1 MDEEKGRL
9 PDAEKDWAFEES
21 QRRESWK
28 TPEVYLEKLSA
39 FSRMLRL
46 AGLSVSPRETEDAS
60 RLLIDLGLENREQV
74 KTALRTV
81 YAKSREEQLTFD
93 RTFDGF
99 FISEEKM
106 RQQAKEQ
113 MERERELQQH
123 RQEAEEELQ
132 LNGQPMD
139 LDESQRETYAAMPE
153 EARQRLRNFME
164 KYRGTAERNPKLYG
178 DFIHSVFARAIM
190 EQQMLMENAGLG
202 GQEVDPEIG
211 LMYREISEFQDTEIP
226 KAIEI
231 IQSVARQ
238 INGELS
244 MKRKAGGHTGK
255 LDFRRTIRKGLETG
269 GSLYHLR
276 YRKKRAHRKHLVLLC
291 DVSGSMVQFS
301 EFALR
306 FIQSLNQVSDNSRV
320 FLFSETM
327 TEADAF
333 QLQNMDLFRGFVKDS
348 GLFGRGTD
356 LGTALEQLCSQ
367 KIPALNASTT
377 LLILSDTKTID
388 QPRAV
393 RALQEAKR
401 QAGRVIWLNPIPEGK
416 WKYLGSVQTMAAICP
431 MVSCSTLR
439 ELAGACRRLVQN
451 T

>member
-1 MDEEKGRL
+1 MTATAAVIAEGTTMAE
-9 PDAEKDWAFEES
+9 PD
-21 QRRESWK
+21 
-28 TPEVYLEKLSA
+28 VYLEKLSY

-46 AGLSVSPRETEDAS
+46 EGLSVSPKETEDAA
-60 RLLIDLGLENREQV
+60 RLLIELGLSDREQV

-93 RTFDGF
+93 RVFDGF

-113 MERERELQQH
+113 MEREREMQQH

-139 LDESQRETYAAMPE
+139 LDEKQRETYAAMPE
-153 EARQRLRNFME
+153 EARQKLRNFME

-178 DFIHSVFARAIM
+178 DFIHSVFTRTIL
-190 EQQMLMENAGLG
+190 EQQMLMENAGFG
-202 GQEVDPEIG
+202 AQEADPDIG
-211 LMYREISEFQDTEIP
+211 ILYRDISDFKDTEIP

-231 IQSVARQ
+231 IQTVARQ

-244 MKRKAGGHTGK
+244 AKRKKGGHTGK
-255 LDFRRTIRKGLETG
+255 LDFRGTIRKGLETG
-269 GSLYHLR
+269 GSFYRLKF
-276 YRKKRAHRKHLVLLC
+276 RKKRAHRKHLVLLC

-306 FIQSLNQVSDNSRV
+306 FIQSLNQVSDSSKV
-320 FLFSETM
+320 FLFSETVV
-327 TEADAF
+327 EADAF
-333 QLQNMDLFRGFVKDS
+333 KLQNMDLFRDFVRES
-348 GLFGRGTD
+348 GIYGKGTD
-356 LGTALEQLCSQ
+356 LGSALARLCTKKPPVLGSG
-367 KIPALNASTT
+367 TT

-388 QPRAV
+388 QPRALA
-393 RALQEAKR
+393 ALQEAKR
-401 QAGRVIWLNPIPEGK
+401 MAGRVIFLNPIPENK
-416 WKYLGSVQTMAAICP
+416 WQYIKSIQTMASVCP

-439 ELAGACRRLVQN
+439 ELASACRRLAQN
-451 T
+451 

>member
-1 MDEEKGRL
+1 MGGTTM
-9 PDAEKDWAFEES
+9 AE
-21 QRRESWK
+21 
-28 TPEVYLEKLSA
+28 PEVYLEKLSA

-46 AGLSVSPRETEDAS
+46 EGLSINPKETEDAS
-60 RLLIDLGLENREQV
+60 RLLITLGLDDRNRV

-81 YAKSREEQLTFD
+81 YAKSREEQITFD
-93 RTFDGF
+93 RVFDGF

-113 MERERELQQH
+113 MEREKELQQH
-123 RQEAEEELQ
+123 RREAEEELQ

-139 LDESQRETYAAMPE
+139 LDADQRETYATMPE
-153 EARQRLRNFME
+153 EARQRLRNFMD
-164 KYRGTAERNPKLYG
+164 KYRGTAESNPKLYG

-202 GQEVDPEIG
+202 GEELDPEIG
-211 LMYREISEFQDTEIP
+211 ILYRDISDFKDTEIP
-226 KAIEI
+226 KAIGI
-231 IQSVARQ
+231 IQTVARQ

-244 MKRKAGGHTGK
+244 AKRKKGGHSGK

-269 GSLYHLR
+269 GSFYRLK
-276 YRKKRAHRKHLVLLC
+276 YRKKRASRKHLVLLC

-306 FIQSLNQVSDNSRV
+306 FIQSLNQVSESSRT

-333 QLQNMDLFRGFVKDS
+333 KLQNMDLFRSFVKES
-348 GLFGRGTD
+348 GIYGRGTD
-356 LGTALEQLCSQ
+356 LGTALQQLCVQ
-367 KIPALNASTT
+367 QPAVLNSATT

-393 RALQEAKR
+393 QALLEAKR
-401 QAGRVIWLNPIPEGK
+401 QAGRVIWMNPIPESK
-416 WKYLGSVQTMAAICP
+416 WKYVKSIQTMAAICS

-439 ELAGACRRLVQN
+439 ELAAACRRLASS
-451 T
+451 

>member
-1 MDEEKGRL
+1 M
-9 PDAEKDWAFEES
+9 AE
-21 QRRESWK
+21 
-28 TPEVYLEKLSA
+28 PEVYLEKLSA

-46 AGLSVSPRETEDAS
+46 QGLTVSPQETADTS
-60 RLLIDLGLENREQV
+60 KLLIHLGLADREQV

-81 YAKSREEQLTFD
+81 YAKSREEQITFD
-93 RTFDGF
+93 QVFDGF

-106 RQQAKEQ
+106 RQQAREQ
-113 MERERELQQH
+113 MEREKELQQH

-132 LNGQPMD
+132 LNGKPMD
-139 LDESQRETYAAMPE
+139 LDDGQREAYAAMPE

-164 KYRGTAERNPKLYG
+164 KYRATAERNPKLYG
-178 DFIHSVFARAIM
+178 DFIHSVFTRAIL

-202 GQEVDPEIG
+202 GQEADPELGI
-211 LMYREISEFQDTEIP
+211 LYRDISEFKDTEIP
-226 KAIEI
+226 RAIAI

-244 MKRKAGGHTGK
+244 AKRRRGGSGGK

-269 GSLYHLR
+269 GSF
-276 YRKKRAHRKHLVLLC
+276 YRLKYKKKRAQRRHLVLLC

-306 FIQSLNQVSDNSRV
+306 FIQSLNQVSDSSRT

-333 QLQNMDLFRGFVKDS
+333 QLQNMDLFRNFVRES
-348 GLFGRGTD
+348 GIYGRGTD
-356 LGTALEQLCSQ
+356 LGTALEQLCSR
-367 KIPALNASTT
+367 KPAILNSATT

-393 RALQEAKR
+393 RALLEAKR
-401 QAGRVIWLNPIPEGK
+401 QAGRVLWLNPIPQNK
-416 WKYLGSVQTMAAICP
+416 WKYIGSVQTMAALCP
-431 MVSCSTLR
+431 MISCSTLR
-439 ELAGACRRLVQN
+439 ELAAACRKLTRN
-451 T
+451 